1 MSTLV
6 IHPSDSNTDFLKP
19 IYSGL
24 DCSVINND
32 LPEEEIRNAIIQSS
46 RLILMGHGTEDG
58 LLGWNRLVFHAGM
71 LMSLNHNPNN
81 IFIWC
86 HADKFVSNHQLS
98 GFYSGMFI
106 SEPLEALFYDL
117 DVADEQIEFSNRLF
131 ASALRYALERRLPAE
146 LVYKTVKKYYQ
157 SPDCPIIQFNRKR
170 LYFSAALETTLQTN

>member
-6 IHPSDSNTDFLKP
+6 IHPSDSTTDFLKP

-24 DCSVINND
+24 DCNVINNE
-32 LPEEEIRNAIIQSS
+32 LPEEEIRNAITQSS

-106 SEPLEALFYDL
+106 SEPQEAHYYDL
-117 DVADEQIEFSNRLF
+117 EVADEQIHHSNTLF
-131 ASALRYALERRLPAE
+131 ASTLRNVLKRSLPADR
-146 LVYKTVKKYYQ
+146 VCDTVKKIYQ
-157 SPDCPIIQFNRKR
+157 SPNCPIIRFNRER
-170 LYFSAALETTLQTN
+170 LYFSAT